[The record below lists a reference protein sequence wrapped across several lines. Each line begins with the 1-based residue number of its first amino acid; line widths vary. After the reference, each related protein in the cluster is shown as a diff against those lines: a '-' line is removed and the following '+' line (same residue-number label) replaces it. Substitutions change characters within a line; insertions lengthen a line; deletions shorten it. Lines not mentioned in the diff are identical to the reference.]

1 MRRILAFLLCL
12 SLLLPLFSA
21 SNPSYAADS
30 YLITIAEDQVLDAVG
45 DDEMAVYIDGIIYTP
60 YTTLQKMNS
69 VYANYN
75 AEEQLVTVYRVGAI
89 MYFEL
94 DTGLTYDYLQ
104 QRSIRVSAKM
114 RNGVPY
120 LPVSIVTAWMGM
132 YFSFISSET
141 SGVGYPV
148 IRLASDKPALADNV
162 ILSRNASRLRSVA
175 QARNKASGIEIPTEP
190 VVLPQRT
197 TALLFTGLP
206 EVLLPDDSGNLPTQP
221 LASLLSVLEG
231 NNMPAAF
238 FLRQEEL
245 LPGAETLRELVCHG
259 FAVGILLTQTEDPV
273 AEARACSDL
282 YAQLLHQRVR
292 LVCSAGLELTEEHKT
307 ALADAGFLVWTPTH
321 DPDTGDLSSA
331 KLLNATQKALRNAP
345 EQSSLR
351 LYPTNLTAEILPV
364 VCSYL
369 LAQNFTTSTIN
380 DWTTPF

>member
-1 MRRILAFLLCL
+1 MRRILAVLLCL

-30 YLITIAEDQVLDAVG
+30 YLITIAEDQVLDSVG
-45 DDEMAVYIDGIIYTP
+45 DNEMAVYIDGIIYAP

-75 AEEQLVTVYRVGAI
+75 EAEQLVTVYRVGAI

-94 DTGLTYDYLQ
+94 DTGLTYDLQ

-114 RNGVPY
+114 RDGVPY

-132 YFSFISSET
+132 YFSYISAES

-175 QARNKASGIEIPTEP
+175 RARNKASGIEVPADP
-190 VVLPQRT
+190 VVVPPRT

-206 EVLLPDDSGNLPTQP
+206 EVLPADENGNLPTQP
-221 LASLLSVLEG
+221 LSSLLSVLEG
-231 NNMPAAF
+231 NTMPAAF
-238 FLRQEEL
+238 FLKQEEL
-245 LPGAETLRELVCHG
+245 LPGAETLRELVSRG
-259 FAVGILLTQTEDPV
+259 FSVGILLSATEDPV
-273 AEARACSDL
+273 GEAQACSQL

-292 LVCSAGLELTEEHKT
+292 LVCSAGLELTEEQKT
-307 ALADAGFLVWTPTH
+307 ALAEAGFVLWSPSL
-321 DPDTGDLSSA
+321 DPDTGDLSSG
-331 KLLNATQKALRNAP
+331 KLLSAAQKALRNAP
-345 EQSSLR
+345 EQSALR
-351 LYPTNLTAEILPV
+351 LYPTDLTAEILPV
-364 VCSYL
+364 ICSYL
-369 LAQNFTTSTIN
+369 LAQNFTASPIN
-380 DWTTPF
+380 EWTAPF

>member
-1 MRRILAFLLCL
+1 MRRILAVLLCL

-30 YLITIAEDQVLDAVG
+30 YLITIAEDQVLDSVG
-45 DDEMAVYIDGIIYTP
+45 DNEMAVYIDGIIYAP

-75 AEEQLVTVYRVGAI
+75 EAEQLVTVYRVGAI

-94 DTGLTYDYLQ
+94 DTGLTYDLQ

-114 RNGVPY
+114 RDGVPY

-132 YFSFISSET
+132 YFSYISAES

-175 QARNKASGIEIPTEP
+175 RARNKASGIEVPADP
-190 VVLPQRT
+190 VVVPPRT

-206 EVLLPDDSGNLPTQP
+206 EVLPADENGNLPTQP
-221 LASLLSVLEG
+221 LSSLLSVLEG
-231 NNMPAAF
+231 NTMPAAF
-238 FLRQEEL
+238 FLKQEEL
-245 LPGAETLRELVCHG
+245 LPGAETLRELVSRG
-259 FAVGILLTQTEDPV
+259 FSVGILLSSAEDPV
-273 AEARACSDL
+273 AEAQACSQL

-292 LVCSAGLELTEEHKT
+292 LVCSAGLDLTEEQKT
-307 ALADAGFLVWTPTH
+307 ALTEAGFVLWSPSL
-321 DPDTGDLSSA
+321 DPDTGDLSSG
-331 KLLNATQKALRNAP
+331 KLLSAAQKALRNAP

-351 LYPTNLTAEILPV
+351 LYPTDLTAEILPV
-364 VCSYL
+364 ICSYL
-369 LAQNFTTSTIN
+369 LAQNFTASPIN
-380 DWTTPF
+380 EWTAPF

>member
-1 MRRILAFLLCL
+1 MRRILAVLLCL

-30 YLITIAEDQVLDAVG
+30 YLITIAEDQVLDSVG
-45 DDEMAVYIDGIIYTP
+45 DNEMAVYIDGIIYAP

-75 AEEQLVTVYRVGAI
+75 EAEQLVTVYRVGAI

-94 DTGLTYDYLQ
+94 DTGLTYDLQ

-114 RNGVPY
+114 RDGVPY

-132 YFSFISSET
+132 YFSYISAES

-175 QARNKASGIEIPTEP
+175 RARNKASGIEVPADP
-190 VVLPQRT
+190 VVVPPRT

-206 EVLLPDDSGNLPTQP
+206 EVLPADENGNLPTQP
-221 LASLLSVLEG
+221 LSSMLSVLEG
-231 NNMPAAF
+231 NTMPAAF
-238 FLRQEEL
+238 FLKKEEL
-245 LPGAETLRELVCHG
+245 LLGAETLRELVSRG
-259 FAVGILLTQTEDPV
+259 FSVGILLSSAEDPV
-273 AEARACSDL
+273 AEAQACSQL

-292 LVCSAGLELTEEHKT
+292 LVCSAGLELTEEQKT
-307 ALADAGFLVWTPTH
+307 ALADAGFVLWSPSL
-321 DPDTGDLSSA
+321 DPDTGDLSSG
-331 KLLNATQKALRNAP
+331 KLLSAAQKALRNAP

-351 LYPTNLTAEILPV
+351 LYPTDLTAEILPV
-364 VCSYL
+364 ICSYL
-369 LAQNFTTSTIN
+369 LAQNFTASPIN
-380 DWTTPF
+380 EWTAPF

>member
-1 MRRILAFLLCL
+1 MRRILAILLCL

-30 YLITIAEDQVLDAVG
+30 YLITIAEDQVLDSVG
-45 DDEMAVYIDGIIYTP
+45 DNEMAVYIDGIIYAP
-60 YTTLQKMNS
+60 YTTMQKMNS

-75 AEEQLVTVYRVGAI
+75 EAEQLVTVYRVGAI

-94 DTGLTYDYLQ
+94 DTGLTYDLQ

-114 RNGVPY
+114 RDGVPY

-132 YFSFISSET
+132 YFSYISAES

-175 QARNKASGIEIPTEP
+175 RARNKASGIEVPADP
-190 VVLPQRT
+190 VVVPPRT

-206 EVLLPDDSGNLPTQP
+206 EVLPADENGNLPTQP
-221 LASLLSVLEG
+221 LSSLLSVLEG
-231 NNMPAAF
+231 NTMPAAF
-238 FLRQEEL
+238 FLKQEEL
-245 LPGAETLRELVCHG
+245 LPGAETLRELVSRG
-259 FAVGILLTQTEDPV
+259 FSVGILLSSAEDPV
-273 AEARACSDL
+273 AEAQACSQL

-292 LVCSAGLELTEEHKT
+292 LVCSAGLELTEEQKT
-307 ALADAGFLVWTPTH
+307 ALADAGFVLWSPSL
-321 DPDTGDLSSA
+321 DPDTGDLSSG
-331 KLLNATQKALRNAP
+331 KLLSAAQKALRNAP

-351 LYPTNLTAEILPV
+351 LYPTDLTAEILPV
-364 VCSYL
+364 ICSYL
-369 LAQNFTTSTIN
+369 LAQNFTASPIN
-380 DWTTPF
+380 EWTAPF

>member
-1 MRRILAFLLCL
+1 MRRILAVLLCL

-30 YLITIAEDQVLDAVG
+30 YLITIAEDQVLDSVG
-45 DDEMAVYIDGIIYTP
+45 DNEMAVYIDGIIYAP

-75 AEEQLVTVYRVGAI
+75 EAEQLVTVYRVGAI

-94 DTGLTYDYLQ
+94 DTGLTYDLQ

-114 RNGVPY
+114 RDGVPY

-132 YFSFISSET
+132 YFSYISAES

-175 QARNKASGIEIPTEP
+175 RARNKASGIEVSADP
-190 VVLPQRT
+190 VVVPPRT

-206 EVLLPDDSGNLPTQP
+206 EVLPADENGNLPTQP
-221 LASLLSVLEG
+221 LSSLLSVLEG
-231 NNMPAAF
+231 NTMPAAF
-238 FLRQEEL
+238 FLKQEEL
-245 LPGAETLRELVCHG
+245 LPGAETLRELVSRG
-259 FAVGILLTQTEDPV
+259 FSVGILLSSAEDPV
-273 AEARACSDL
+273 GEAQACSQL

-292 LVCSAGLELTEEHKT
+292 LVCSAGLELTEEQKT
-307 ALADAGFLVWTPTH
+307 ALADAGFVLWSPSL
-321 DPDTGDLSSA
+321 DPDTGDLSSG
-331 KLLNATQKALRNAP
+331 KLLSAAQKALRNAP
-345 EQSSLR
+345 EQSALR
-351 LYPTNLTAEILPV
+351 LYPTDLTAEILPV
-364 VCSYL
+364 ICSYL
-369 LAQNFTTSTIN
+369 LAQNFTASPIN
-380 DWTTPF
+380 EWTAPF

>member
-1 MRRILAFLLCL
+1 MRRILAVLLCL

-30 YLITIAEDQVLDAVG
+30 YLITIAEDQVLDSVG
-45 DDEMAVYIDGIIYTP
+45 DNEMAVYIDGIIYAP

-75 AEEQLVTVYRVGAI
+75 EAEQLVTVYRVGAI

-94 DTGLTYDYLQ
+94 DTGLTYDLQ

-114 RNGVPY
+114 RDGVPY

-132 YFSFISSET
+132 YFSYISAES

-175 QARNKASGIEIPTEP
+175 RARNKASGIEVPADP
-190 VVLPQRT
+190 VVVPPRT

-206 EVLLPDDSGNLPTQP
+206 EVLPADENGNLPTQP
-221 LASLLSVLEG
+221 LSSLLSVLEG
-231 NNMPAAF
+231 NTMPAAF
-238 FLRQEEL
+238 FLKQEEL
-245 LPGAETLRELVCHG
+245 LPGAETLRELVSRG
-259 FAVGILLTQTEDPV
+259 FSVGILLSSAEDPV
-273 AEARACSDL
+273 AEAQACSQL

-292 LVCSAGLELTEEHKT
+292 LVCSAGLELTEEQKT
-307 ALADAGFLVWTPTH
+307 ALADAGFVLWSPSL
-321 DPDTGDLSSA
+321 DPDTGDLSSG
-331 KLLNATQKALRNAP
+331 KLLSAAQKALRNAP
-345 EQSSLR
+345 EHSSLR
-351 LYPTNLTAEILPV
+351 LYPTDLTAEILPV
-364 VCSYL
+364 ICSYL
-369 LAQNFTTSTIN
+369 LAQNFTASPIN
-380 DWTTPF
+380 EWTAPF

>member
-1 MRRILAFLLCL
+1 MRRILAVLLCL

-30 YLITIAEDQVLDAVG
+30 YLITIAEDQVLDSVG
-45 DDEMAVYIDGIIYTP
+45 DNEMAVYIDGIIYAP

-75 AEEQLVTVYRVGAI
+75 EAEQLVTVYRVGAI

-94 DTGLTYDYLQ
+94 DTGLTYDLQ

-114 RNGVPY
+114 RDGVPY

-132 YFSFISSET
+132 YFSYISAES

-175 QARNKASGIEIPTEP
+175 RARNKASGIEVPADP
-190 VVLPQRT
+190 VVVPPRT

-206 EVLLPDDSGNLPTQP
+206 EVLPADENGNLPTQP
-221 LASLLSVLEG
+221 LSSLLSVLEG
-231 NNMPAAF
+231 NTMPAAF
-238 FLRQEEL
+238 FLKREEL
-245 LPGAETLRELVCHG
+245 LPGAEPLRSLVSRG
-259 FAVGILLTQTEDPV
+259 FSVGILLSSAEDPV
-273 AEARACSDL
+273 AEAQACSQL

-292 LVCSAGLELTEEHKT
+292 LVCSAGLELTEEQKT
-307 ALADAGFLVWTPTH
+307 ALADAGFVLWSPSL
-321 DPDTGDLSSA
+321 DPDTGDLSSG
-331 KLLNATQKALRNAP
+331 KLLSAAQKALRNAP

-351 LYPTNLTAEILPV
+351 LYPTDLTAEILPV
-364 VCSYL
+364 ICSYL
-369 LAQNFTTSTIN
+369 LAQNFTASPIN
-380 DWTTPF
+380 EWTAPF

>member
-1 MRRILAFLLCL
+1 MHRILAVLLCL

-30 YLITIAEDQVLDAVG
+30 YLITIAEDQVLDSVG
-45 DDEMAVYIDGIIYTP
+45 DNEMAVYIDGIIYAP

-75 AEEQLVTVYRVGAI
+75 EAEQLVTVYRVGAI

-94 DTGLTYDYLQ
+94 DTGLTYDLQ

-114 RNGVPY
+114 RDGVPY

-132 YFSFISSET
+132 YFSYISAES

-175 QARNKASGIEIPTEP
+175 RARNKASGIEVPADP
-190 VVLPQRT
+190 VVVPPRT

-206 EVLLPDDSGNLPTQP
+206 EVLPADENGNLPTQP
-221 LASLLSVLEG
+221 LSSLLSVLEG
-231 NNMPAAF
+231 NTMPAAF
-238 FLRQEEL
+238 FLKQEEL
-245 LPGAETLRELVCHG
+245 LPGAETLRELVSRG
-259 FAVGILLTQTEDPV
+259 FSVGILLSSAEDPV
-273 AEARACSDL
+273 AEAQACSQL

-292 LVCSAGLELTEEHKT
+292 LVCSAGLELTEEQKT
-307 ALADAGFLVWTPTH
+307 ALAEAGFVLWSPTL
-321 DPDTGDLSSA
+321 DPDTGDLSSG
-331 KLLNATQKALRNAP
+331 KLLSAAQKALRNAP
-345 EQSSLR
+345 EQSALR
-351 LYPTNLTAEILPV
+351 LYPTDLTAEILPV
-364 VCSYL
+364 ICSYL
-369 LAQNFTTSTIN
+369 LAQNFTASPIN
-380 DWTTPF
+380 EWTAPF

>member
-1 MRRILAFLLCL
+1 MRRILAVLLCL

-30 YLITIAEDQVLDAVG
+30 YLITIAEDQVLDSVG
-45 DDEMAVYIDGIIYTP
+45 DNEMAVYIDGIIYAP

-75 AEEQLVTVYRVGAI
+75 EAEQLVTVYRVGAI

-94 DTGLTYDYLQ
+94 DTGLTYDLQ

-114 RNGVPY
+114 RDGVPY

-132 YFSFISSET
+132 YFSYISAES

-175 QARNKASGIEIPTEP
+175 RARNKASGIEVPADP
-190 VVLPQRT
+190 VVVPPRT

-206 EVLLPDDSGNLPTQP
+206 EVLPADENGNLPTQP
-221 LASLLSVLEG
+221 LSSLLSVLEG
-231 NNMPAAF
+231 NTMPAAF
-238 FLRQEEL
+238 FLKQEEL
-245 LPGAETLRELVCHG
+245 LPGAETLRELVSRG
-259 FAVGILLTQTEDPV
+259 FSVGILLSSAEDPV
-273 AEARACSDL
+273 AEAQACSQL
-282 YAQLLHQRVR
+282 YAHLLHQRVR
-292 LVCSAGLELTEEHKT
+292 LVCSAGLELTEEQKT
-307 ALADAGFLVWTPTH
+307 ALAETGFVLWSPSL
-321 DPDTGDLSSA
+321 DPDTGDLSSG
-331 KLLNATQKALRNAP
+331 KLLSAAQKALRNAP

-351 LYPTNLTAEILPV
+351 LYPTDLTAEILPV
-364 VCSYL
+364 ICSYL
-369 LAQNFTTSTIN
+369 LAQNFTASPIN
-380 DWTTPF
+380 EWTAPF

>member
-1 MRRILAFLLCL
+1 MRRILAVLLCL

-30 YLITIAEDQVLDAVG
+30 YLITIAEDQVLDSVG
-45 DDEMAVYIDGIIYTP
+45 DNEMAVYIDGIIYAP

-75 AEEQLVTVYRVGAI
+75 EAEQLVTVYRVGAI

-94 DTGLTYDYLQ
+94 DTGLTYDLQ

-114 RNGVPY
+114 RDGVPY

-132 YFSFISSET
+132 YFSYISAES

-175 QARNKASGIEIPTEP
+175 RARNKASGIEVPADP
-190 VVLPQRT
+190 VVVPPRT

-206 EVLLPDDSGNLPTQP
+206 EVLPADENGNLPTQP
-221 LASLLSVLEG
+221 LSSLLSVLEG
-231 NNMPAAF
+231 NTMPAAF
-238 FLRQEEL
+238 FLKQEEL
-245 LPGAETLRELVCHG
+245 LPGAETLRELVSRG
-259 FAVGILLTQTEDPV
+259 FSVGILLSSAEDPV
-273 AEARACSDL
+273 AEAQTCSQL

-292 LVCSAGLELTEEHKT
+292 LVCSAGLELTEEQKT
-307 ALADAGFLVWTPTH
+307 ALAEAGFVLWSPTL
-321 DPDTGDLSSA
+321 DPDTGDLSSG
-331 KLLNATQKALRNAP
+331 KLLSAAQKALRNAP
-345 EQSSLR
+345 EQSALR
-351 LYPTNLTAEILPV
+351 LYPTDLTAEILPV
-364 VCSYL
+364 ICSYL
-369 LAQNFTTSTIN
+369 LAQNFTASPIN
-380 DWTTPF
+380 EWTAPF

>member
-1 MRRILAFLLCL
+1 MRRILAVLLCL

-30 YLITIAEDQVLDAVG
+30 YLITIAEDQVLDSVG
-45 DDEMAVYIDGIIYTP
+45 DNEMAVYIDGIIYAP

-75 AEEQLVTVYRVGAI
+75 EAEQLVTVYRVGAI

-94 DTGLTYDYLQ
+94 DTGLTYDLQ

-114 RNGVPY
+114 RDGVPY

-132 YFSFISSET
+132 YFSYISAES

-175 QARNKASGIEIPTEP
+175 RARNKASGIEVPADP
-190 VVLPQRT
+190 VVVPPRT

-206 EVLLPDDSGNLPTQP
+206 EMLPADENGNLPTQP
-221 LASLLSVLEG
+221 LSSLLSVLEG
-231 NNMPAAF
+231 NTMPAAF
-238 FLRQEEL
+238 FLKQEEL
-245 LPGAETLRELVCHG
+245 LPGAETLRELVSRG
-259 FAVGILLTQTEDPV
+259 FSVGILLSSAEDPV
-273 AEARACSDL
+273 AEAQACSQL
-282 YAQLLHQRVR
+282 YAQLLHQRIR
-292 LVCSAGLELTEEHKT
+292 LVCSAGLDLTEEQKT
-307 ALADAGFLVWTPTH
+307 ALAEAGFVLWSPSL
-321 DPDTGDLSSA
+321 DPDTGDLSSG
-331 KLLNATQKALRNAP
+331 KLLSAAQKALRNAP

-351 LYPTNLTAEILPV
+351 LYPTDLTAEILPV
-364 VCSYL
+364 ICSYL
-369 LAQNFTTSTIN
+369 LAQNFTASPIN
-380 DWTTPF
+380 EWTAPF